1 MASDATTG
9 LFGSFGQEGA
19 PGFVDPFAAGAVG
32 QGAGTS
38 MSAMANRY
46 NQLGLGGSTMQ
57 AMDMGAAP
65 SVTGGIP
72 AQFAA
77 VLGELQNSALRQAP
91 GGSGKQSPAS
101 QAGSLLS
108 AFSK

>member
-1 MASDATTG
+1 MAGASQG
-9 LFGSFGQEGA
+9 VFGSFGQQGA
-19 PGFVDPFAAGAVG
+19 PGFIDPFAASQVG
-32 QGAGTS
+32 LGAGTS
-38 MSAMANRY
+38 LDAMNARY
-46 NQLGLGGSTMQ
+46 RQLGMPGSTPNLQ
-57 AMDMGAAP
+57 DVGAAP

-91 GGSGKQSPAS
+91 GGSGKQSPAN
-101 QAGSLLS
+101 QAGSILN